1 MNQPGVHTC
10 PSILNSPR
18 TSLPTPS
25 HGLSQSTCSEC
36 SASCPELAL
45 VIYFTDGYIHV
56 SVLLSQIIPP
66 STSSTQSKSLLFTSV
81 SLLLPCIWDH
91 CYHLSKFHIYAL
103 IYSTRT
109 ENFQMFKLDLE
120 KAEEPEIKLPTSVGS
135 QKKGNPVKHLLHWLH
150 KSLWL
155 CGSQQTV
162 ENSSKDGNTR
172 LPYLTPEKPVCRS
185 RSNS

>member
-66 STSSTQSKSLLFTSV
+66 SPSSTQSKSLLFTSV

-135 QKKGNPVKHLLHWLH
+135 QKKQEVQKNIYFCFTDYAKAFDCVGHNK
-150 KSLWL
+150 L
-155 CGSQQTV
+155 CCGKFFKRWEYQ
-162 ENSSKDGNTR
+162 NT
-172 LPYLTPEKPVCRS
+172 LPAS
-185 RSNS
+185 